1 MLDRVVGLIKE
12 QFPSAFIA
20 AKEFRGETT
29 IEVKKE
35 AIAEICTLLR
45 DHPDCGFDHLV
56 DLCGADAYTPENR
69 FEIVYNLWSI
79 EKKTRLRVKTFTGE
93 TDLHLPTVTGVW
105 PGANWP
111 ERETYDMFGIVFDGH
126 PDLRRMYMPDE
137 FDYYPLRKDYPL
149 MGIPGALQLP
159 RK

>member
-1 MLDRVVGLIKE
+1 MLERVVAVIKE
-12 QFPSAFIA
+12 QHPSAFIA

-35 AIAEICTLLR
+35 AIADICRTLR
-45 DHPDCGFDHLV
+45 DHPDCLFDHLV
-56 DLCGADAYTPENR
+56 DVCGADAYTPENR

-79 EKKTRLRVKTFTGE
+79 GKKMRVRVKTFTDE
-93 TDLHLPTVTGVW
+93 ADLHVPTVTGIW
-105 PGANWP
+105 EGANWP
-111 ERETYDMFGIVFDGH
+111 EREAYDMFGIVFDGH
-126 PDLRRMYMPDE
+126 PDFRRMYMPED

-149 MGIPGALQLP
+149 MGVPGALQLP